1 MKDISSSMKT
11 AINRR
16 SFVKN
21 GLTAAGVVA
30 TGAGLLADSSSA
42 LAQEGPEE
50 HSARLTKGDAALL
63 RFAAAAESLETDFW
77 GQYNKLGGIQ
87 DSEVPGRTGNRAY
100 NAALNAVDSIM
111 THYVQDK

>member
-50 HSARLTKGDAALL
+50 HSGRLTKGDAALHRNNPWVERL
-63 RFAAAAESLETDFW
+63 VCSHLC
-77 GQYNKLGGIQ
+77 L
-87 DSEVPGRTGNRAY
+87 S
-100 NAALNAVDSIM
+100 
-111 THYVQDK
+111 